1 MEIEDVEIAVRE
13 TLRSLVDDMPPKEF
27 GFAIPPFRRARK
39 FDEEFVDD
47 GVVVGV
53 HYTPDEG
60 YSFVSVVSDGVG
72 ELYITQDDA
81 LMGSV
86 LPYDLPPT
94 PEFLADASPSDPSP
108 A

>member
-13 TLRSLVDDMPPKEF
+13 TLRSLADDMPPKEF
-27 GFAIPPFRRARK
+27 GFPVPPFRRARK
-39 FDEEFVDD
+39 WDDEYTDD

-53 HYTPDEG
+53 HFTPNDG
-60 YSFVSVVSDGVG
+60 YSFVSVVGGGGGSLFIV
-72 ELYITQDDA
+72 QDDE
-81 LMGSV
+81 LFGGD